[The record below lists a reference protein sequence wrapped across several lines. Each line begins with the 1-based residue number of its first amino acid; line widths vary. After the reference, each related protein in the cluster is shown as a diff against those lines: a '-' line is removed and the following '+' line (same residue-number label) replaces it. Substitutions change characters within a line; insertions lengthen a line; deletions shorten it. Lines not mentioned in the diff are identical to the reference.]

1 MSVPHIATSRQA
13 KPHLMHRLMALLITA
28 TAMIGIWLVAAP
40 VALGGPTSYVV
51 TDGVSMLPH
60 LHANGLVLT
69 HTASS
74 YQVGDIVAYHNR
86 ELGVVVLHRIV
97 ARDGDR
103 YVFKG
108 DNNDFRDSY
117 RPTKADLVG
126 KEWVYWPGGGRYLA
140 LLHTPAFFGILLAAL
155 GLYAGSAF
163 VPAKNEEEQIDAG

>member
-1 MSVPHIATSRQA
+1 MSVPHVATSRRA
-13 KPHLMHRLMALLITA
+13 KPRLLHRMMALLITA
-28 TAMIGIWLVAAP
+28 TAMVGIWFVAAP

-69 HTASS
+69 HTQPS

-108 DNNDFRDSY
+108 DNNDFRDRY
-117 RPTKADLVG
+117 HPTKADLVG

-140 LLHTPAFFGILLAAL
+140 LLHTPAFFGLVLAIL
-155 GLYAGSAF
+155 GLYAGAGF
-163 VPAKNEEEQIDAG
+163 IPAKKEEEQLDAA